1 MSWQKGEINGDKF
14 EYGGI
19 TFDIEERS
27 PDSSLAIISGK
38 VKVRLPNATS
48 DTNDTSKD
56 EAAKYAIVTAYGLI
70 DAEKGEVVVHPKG
83 NRGITRA
90 FGDVYIV
97 QARNGTFR
105 LFDGD
110 RRKFILIAH
119 TDENGKQQSI
129 DNIKYNG
136 ALKGYHI
143 FTLTVDGKTFKSRE
157 TTYEHFLNVY
167 RDSMMP
173 AHKKSISVKNME
185 GGLSAFDSAK
195 KSEYQGENTVGM
207 YVVSKGGKLGLYY
220 EPEQKLYL
228 PVEYDAISYR
238 GESGDYPQYL
248 VGKGGL
254 YGLFQLSDED
264 GESGA
269 FVVPIEFNGFA
280 KLGRGMY
287 KVKRGDNFGVFNS
300 ETQRMVI
307 DIQYLS
313 MDALNG
319 VMALCKRS
327 DDKYNVLMLKDGS
340 VVADGVQV
348 VNPIDGTDAFY
359 YIKSSTEP
367 RIGIIFADGE
377 AKETTNMDEFKSW
390 FGE

>member
-1 MSWQKGEINGDKF
+1 VV
-14 EYGGI
+14 
-19 TFDIEERS
+19 
-27 PDSSLAIISGK
+27 AK
-38 VKVRLPNATS
+38 VAEQPPPNAVS
-48 DTNDTSKD
+48 DTNDSSKD
-56 EAAKYAIVTAYGLI
+56 EATKYAIVTVYGLI

-97 QARNGTFR
+97 QARNGTFK

-119 TDENGKQQSI
+119 TDENGEQHSI

-157 TTYEHFLNVY
+157 TTYEHLLNVY

-185 GGLSAFDSAK
+185 GGLSVFDSAK
-195 KSEYQGENTVGM
+195 KSSYQGENTVGM
-207 YVVSKGGKLGLYY
+207 YVVSKGGKFGLYY

-238 GESGDYPQYL
+238 GKSDDYPPYPLYL

-254 YGLFQLSDED
+254 YGLFQLSDKD
-264 GESGA
+264 GESGT
-269 FVVPIEFNGFA
+269 FLVPIEFNGFVRA
-280 KLGRGMY
+280 GNDIY
-287 KVKRGDNFGVFNS
+287 KVKRGEHFGVFNS
-300 ETQRMVI
+300 ETQRMII

-313 MDALNG
+313 IDALNG

-327 DDKYNVLMLKDGS
+327 SDRYDVRMLKDGS
-340 VVADGVQV
+340 VVADGVKD

-359 YIKSSTEP
+359 YIKSASEP
-367 RIGIIFADGE
+367 RVGIIFADGE
-377 AKETTNMDEFKSW
+377 AKETTDMDEFKSW